1 MSDALEQ
8 VLRLVAEGRLTA
20 EEAEPILAA
29 LSEEPHPM
37 GRGARS
43 DPGTGRFA
51 RIEVTERGHRAVD
64 LRVPLSLGRMGLANI
79 PGLSGETVD
88 RLREAMA
95 VGATGP
101 ILDIRSDDGDGV
113 RIAIE

>member
-29 LSEEPHPM
+29 LAGEPRPAEDRVP
-37 GRGARS
+37 GDSGA
-43 DPGTGRFA
+43 GRFA

-64 LRVPLSLGRMGLANI
+64 LRVPLALGRMGLSNI
-79 PGLSGETVD
+79 PGLSGETVE
-88 RLREAMA
+88 RLREAIA
-95 VGATGP
+95 LGVRGP
-101 ILDIRSDDGDGV
+101 VLDIRSDDGDGV